1 MALESGR
8 APVAGVQTDAH
19 DGEAINAPSLMGG
32 LSAYAWPLGAAVFV
46 AGSWFAQQ
54 QTALPPNYWL
64 WLGVIVSMLGG
75 ALAAG
80 LLAPSAHPWRR
91 ALCCAA
97 ICAAFVGAGFSWA
110 SLHGGRA
117 LAASLQTAD
126 DGRSIAVQGRIASLP
141 DRVERGLRFVFEVQ
155 DCAGCS
161 VQGHSLLLG
170 WYADEA
176 SAAPSIP
183 ILRAGQRWQFTV
195 QLKRRYGSVNPY
207 GFDTE
212 LWLLEQGLAATGTVR
227 PREGFALLQ
236 EDTSGASRVA
246 IERLRGRMRAAIEQ
260 TLEPSL
266 ERGVVVALALGDQ
279 QSVPPSAWSHYNAT
293 GVGHLLSISGLHITM
308 VASLLGGLAA
318 WAWHRSRRLVHLL
331 PAPEVFWLVSAL
343 GALAY
348 ALLAGWSVPAQ
359 RTVWMLITVV
369 AARLMARQSGAAHVL
384 ASAAVLVLLIDP
396 FAVLSPGAW
405 FSFGAVAFLMLA
417 GHRVPEQD
425 AVGDPPVQP
434 GWLGRLRQAA
444 GAQWAVTLGTL
455 PLAVLFFSTV
465 SLVSPL
471 ANAVAIPWVSLVI
484 TPLALAGS
492 LLVLIFAPLGQLVL
506 AAAAALMAPLNS
518 MLAWA
523 GSQSWATMSLPA
535 PSPWMLVLA
544 LLGGVGLVVLPG
556 WRRLIAAPLML
567 PLLLNPGYPPA
578 SGVWRTTFIDVG
590 QGMAVLI
597 QRGEHAWLYDSGALY
612 SEQSNAG
619 QRIVVPLL
627 KAWGVRR
634 LDGLIISHADSDHS
648 GGAASVLQAV
658 PVAWMASS
666 LSPDHAL
673 PQLARQLGVRVMP
686 CAQGQGWRAA
696 GLHLDFLHP
705 PAEWL
710 SGPLVKT
717 NALSCTLRIADGQ
730 RTVLLTGDIE
740 APQEAR
746 LLAWGAGLLKSDVLL
761 VPHHGSKTS
770 STAPF
775 IAAASP
781 EVAVVQ
787 AGWRNRF
794 GHPHPDVVARYSAAG
809 VKLMSTA
816 DRGAV
821 ELEVDQAGGMRFT
834 AHRQAQVPYWRT
846 VIDAAGL
853 PSGPASGEKLEPA
866 PAR

>member
-1 MALESGR
+1 MSTEPA
-8 APVAGVQTDAH
+8 
-19 DGEAINAPSLMGG
+19 APSSPAEAADWRSWLCARV
-32 LSAYAWPLGAAVFV
+32 LPYAWPIGAAGAV
-46 AGSWFAQQ
+46 AGIWLAQQ
-54 QTALPPNYWL
+54 QSALPAP
-64 WLGVIVSMLGG
+64 
-75 ALAAG
+75 ALMWALLAGSVAALVLMGWRPHASRPPWAAG
-80 LLAPSAHPWRR
+80 LRLA
-91 ALCCAA
+91 ALVCALIA
-97 ICAAFVGAGFSWA
+97 AGFSWA
-110 SLHGGRA
+110 SLSGVRAMTGSLSPADEGRA
-117 LAASLQTAD
+117 LVVS
-126 DGRSIAVQGRIASLP
+126 GRIASLP
-141 DRVERGLRFVFEVQ
+141 DRVERGLRFAFEVER
-155 DCAGCS
+155 CGGCS
-161 VQGHSLLLG
+161 AQGQTVLLG
-170 WYADEA
+170 WYSDES
-176 SAAPSIP
+176 SAAPSVP
-183 ILRAGQRWQFTV
+183 VLRAGQRWEFAV
-195 QLKRRYGSVNPY
+195 QLKRRYGAVNPH

-212 LWLLEQGLAATGTVR
+212 LWLLEQGIAATGSVR
-227 PREGFALLQ
+227 PRAGFALLQ
-236 EDTSGASRVA
+236 EDASGWSRVA
-246 IERLRGRMRAAIEQ
+246 VERLRGRMRAAIEQ
-260 TLEPSL
+260 ALEPSL
-266 ERGVVVALALGDQ
+266 ERGVSVALALGDQ
-279 QSVPPSAWSHYNAT
+279 QSVPPTAWSHYNAT

-308 VASLLGGLAA
+308 VASLFGGLTA
-318 WAWHRSRRLVHLL
+318 WAWRRSRRLVHTL
-331 PAPEVFWLVSAL
+331 PAPDVFWLMSAL

-359 RTVWMLITVV
+359 RTVWMLLAVV
-369 AARLMARQSGAAHVL
+369 AARLIARQSGAAHVL
-384 ASAAVLVLLIDP
+384 ATAAVVVLLIDP

-417 GHRVPEQD
+417 GQSVPEQGAASD
-425 AVGDPPVQP
+425 SQASP
-434 GWLGRLRQAA
+434 GWLARLRRAA
-444 GAQWAVTLGTL
+444 LAQWAVTLGTL

-484 TPLALAGS
+484 TPLALGGAV
-492 LLVLIFAPLGQLVL
+492 LVLISAALGQLVL

-518 MLAWA
+518 ALAWA
-523 GSQSWATMSLPA
+523 GSQSWATMSLPV

-544 LLGGVGLVVLPG
+544 VLGGVGLVVLPG
-556 WRRLIAAPLML
+556 WRRLCAVPLTL

-578 SGVWRTTFIDVG
+578 PGTWRTTFIDVG

-597 QRGEHAWLYDSGALY
+597 QRGDHAWLYDSGALY

-673 PQLARQLGVRVMP
+673 PQLARRLGVKVMP
-686 CAQGQGWRAA
+686 CAQGQGLRAE
-696 GLHLDFLHP
+696 GLQLDFLHP

-710 SGPLVKT
+710 SGPLMKT
-717 NALSCTLRIADGQ
+717 NALSCTLRIADER

-740 APQEAR
+740 APQESR
-746 LLAWGAGLLKSDVLL
+746 LLAWDAAGLKSDVLL

-781 EVAVVQ
+781 GVAVVQ

-794 GHPHPDVVARYSAAG
+794 GHPHPDVVARYVAAG
-809 VKLMSTA
+809 VELWSTA
-816 DRGAV
+816 DSGAI
-821 ELEVDQAGGMRFT
+821 ELEVDQAGRLRFT
-834 AHRQAQVPYWRT
+834 RHRRVDVPYWRT
-846 VIDAAGL
+846 VIEPATVPQD
-853 PSGPASGEKLEPA
+853 PASSEKLEPA